1 MAKSKLVQINK
12 KIEKSVVNGYKTIE
26 NTVVNSYTK
35 IEDIFVDRYLTKEG
49 ETVEQAKE
57 RLRKKRIN
65 FKIEYRKI
73 KARTKRYVLYGL
85 FLTLFSSNRKG
96 KNIKAS
102 DLSPIKEFI
111 QHLKFQ
117 KMLHHYDECFSI
129 YHEFTTIE

>member
-57 RLRKKRIN
+57 RLRKK
-65 FKIEYRKI
+65 
-73 KARTKRYVLYGL
+73 
-85 FLTLFSSNRKG
+85 
-96 KNIKAS
+96 KN
-102 DLSPIKEFI
+102 
-111 QHLKFQ
+111 KF
-117 KMLHHYDECFSI
+117 
-129 YHEFTTIE
+129 